1 LGLAGVQRGLTGGA
15 GRCITQGISP
25 GEQPPM
31 NETLPAAAL
40 PTAQQS
46 PTPDR
51 SAPASSAMKAV
62 ALYDPYGWMAKIGL
76 IVPSTNT
83 VNEYEWYRMAPK
95 GVSIHTARALLLGPA
110 SQSSYD
116 LMAEATR
123 KAGEEL
129 ATAECDIVAYG
140 CTSGSFMCSR
150 EEITGNLARL
160 AGCKATTTSDSVLA
174 ALRAL
179 GVKRISMGTPYVD
192 FVNQGELKFLRDEGF
207 DVVGWHGMG
216 LGETQAER
224 RGINRVPP
232 QSIFRLARLIDR
244 PEAEAIFLSCTALPT
259 IELIAELEAELGKPV
274 VTSNQ
279 ATFWNVLRMLK
290 LNVKVPGF
298 GRLLEQH

>member
-1 LGLAGVQRGLTGGA
+1 MNKPAAPAIADRS
-15 GRCITQGISP
+15 GRSDA
-25 GEQPPM
+25 QPP
-31 NETLPAAAL
+31 ET
-40 PTAQQS
+40 
-46 PTPDR
+46 
-51 SAPASSAMKAV
+51 AMKAV
-62 ALYDPYGWMAKIGL
+62 SLYDPYGWLAKVGL

-83 VNEYEWYRMAPK
+83 VNEYEWYRMAPR
-95 GVSIHTARALLLGPA
+95 GISIHTARALLLGRA

-123 KAGEEL
+123 KAAEEL

-140 CTSGSFMCSR
+140 CTSGSFMCAR
-150 EEITGNLARL
+150 AEITANLERL
-160 AGCKATTTSDSVLA
+160 AGCPATTTSDSVIA

-179 GVKRISMGTPYVD
+179 GVTRIAMGTPYVD
-192 FVNQGELKFLRDEGF
+192 FVNQGELKFLSEEGF
-207 DVVGWHGMG
+207 EVVAWHGMG

-259 IELIAELEAELGKPV
+259 IEMIAELEADLGKPV
-274 VTSNQ
+274 VSSNQ
-279 ATFWNVLRMLK
+279 ATFWNVLRTLK
-290 LNVKVPGF
+290 LNLRIAGF